1 MLIQRVFCSPFS
13 WGWGRFLWPFQG
25 GCSRSSLLQQSE
37 MFSPFFSC
45 ALVLCPAFLKWWCRD
60 LWDDLRPKCTHYL
73 QCFEGSHAPRL
84 VTSLF
89 LFLLLKGLLLFVLIT
104 WFVCW
109 ETLHLCG
116 GNASLLQQ
124 QLCWLSKNNRLECFQ
139 RPADGTALLSY

>member
-1 MLIQRVFCSPFS
+1 MCFAAPFPGDEVDFCDLFWEAVPDP
-13 WGWGRFLWPFQG
+13 R
-25 GCSRSSLLQQSE
+25 CCNSRIC
-37 MFSPFFSC
+37 FPRFFSC

-73 QCFEGSHAPRL
+73 QCFESSHAPRL